1 MIFTFFIKIFKF
13 QIESFPPCSRR
24 RATRATHKTPPKP
37 LNTRRRSNVFS
48 KQFTILWR
56 EKWKFRCDFGVFVTI
71 FVIFCDV
78 IQIFES
84 NPPGELNEICKEII
98 VLLSETLIKSIKEEG
113 DASSDSA
120 ESRVFFR
127 KMKGDYY
134 RYMAEYQP
142 TTTEGWR
149 QIWTKFS
156 HLRAK
161 KRKFWS
167 NRYCS

>member
-1 MIFTFFIKIFKF
+1 
-13 QIESFPPCSRR
+13 
-24 RATRATHKTPPKP
+24 
-37 LNTRRRSNVFS
+37 
-48 KQFTILWR
+48 
-56 EKWKFRCDFGVFVTI
+56 
-71 FVIFCDV
+71 V

-120 ESRVFFR
+120 ESLVFFR

-142 TTTEGWR
+142 TTTEG
-149 QIWTKFS
+149 
-156 HLRAK
+156 
-161 KRKFWS
+161 
-167 NRYCS
+167 